1 MSFAIFTIQHK
12 NDGTVSCKK
21 GIFIPEN
28 ADQQFVDIFNNGD
41 LRIFTDPFI
50 RKAVSAV
57 ANFHY
62 SPNTTSLTLLSS
74 QSQTD
79 ENKALIF
86 INGYEVSTNFVNNH
100 SDTILYQNTSG
111 QKKEYLILLDCGSSF
126 TILVN
131 NSAISY
137 KIVPSNPKN
146 ELVMKNSLSDS

>member
-62 SPNTTSLTLLSS
+62 SPNTASLTLLSS

-79 ENKALIF
+79 ETQALIF
-86 INGYEVSTNFVNNH
+86 INGYEVS
-100 SDTILYQNTSG
+100 SGTILYQNTSG

-137 KIVPSNPKN
+137 KIVPSNSKN